1 MRVQKTLEVGGKTLS
16 IETGRIAKQASGS
29 AFVQYGETVIL
40 VTAQAAPNDDPGK
53 DFLPLTVEYREKF
66 FAAGKI
72 PGGYFKREA
81 RPSEKEILS
90 ARLIDRPI
98 RPLLPKGWTRETQVI
113 ATVLSADQENDSD
126 VLAVIGASMA
136 LALSDIPFKGPV
148 GAVRIVR
155 VDGEF
160 IVNPSFAEREDS
172 DLELVVA
179 GTKDSIVM
187 VEGGA
192 HEIPEHVVVAAL
204 ELAFKEI
211 QHVIRLQ
218 EEVIGAGAAK
228 PKTTFKPAVPSDEVK
243 TAVRDAVGTRF
254 KDAVRIKGKQDRADA
269 VAKIKSDVNE
279 ALAARFPDAGGHIK
293 SVISECERNEMRRM
307 VVDEGIRAD
316 GRGLMD
322 IRPIQCEVGVL
333 PRTHGSALFT
343 RGETQ
348 ALVVTTLGTKSD
360 EQKIDALE
368 GESWK
373 SYMLHYNF
381 PPYSV
386 GEVRRVGSTSRREIG
401 HGALAERALEPV
413 IPAEEGFPYTLRVVS
428 EVTESNGSSSMATVC
443 GGSLALMDAGVPIKA
458 PVAGIA
464 MGLIGEGEKY
474 VVLSDILGVED
485 HLGDMDFKV
494 TGTSEGITALQMDN
508 KLGGVPFTVLAQA
521 LEQAREGRVF
531 ILKKM
536 AETLSAP
543 KKELSKFAPRI
554 IRFMID
560 PEKIREII
568 GPGGKTIR
576 RICAETGAQIDVDDT
591 GEVKIAAVDPA
602 AGNEALRMVR
612 EIVTDPEIGAT
623 YTGPVKRIEPFGAFV
638 EILPGRDG
646 LVHISELD
654 RARVAQVEDIV
665 KLGESL
671 TVKVID
677 IDGDGK
683 VRLSRK
689 AILMEEA
696 GEEYVASPRGGRDRD
711 RGGRGGRFDRG
722 GRGGR
727 DRDRGPRGDRD
738 RGHDDDRRPRR
749 EDGPDSPGRGSQHE
763 ESARQ

>member
-1 MRVQKTLEVGGKTLS
+1 MRVQKSMQIEGRELS
-16 IETGRIAKQASGS
+16 IETGRIAKQASG
-29 AFVQYGETVIL
+29 AALIQYGETVVL
-40 VTAQAAPNDDPGK
+40 VTAQAAPNDDPIK
-53 DFLPLTVEYREKF
+53 DFLPLTVEYREKY

-72 PGGYFKREA
+72 PGGFFKREA
-81 RPSEKEILS
+81 RPTEKEILS
-90 ARLIDRPI
+90 ARVIDRPT
-98 RPLLPKGWTRETQVI
+98 RPLLPKGWTRETQII

-126 VLAVIGASMA
+126 ILALIGASMA
-136 LALSDIPFKGPV
+136 LSLSDIPFKGPV
-148 GAVRIVR
+148 GAARVGRVNGKIV
-155 VDGEF
+155 
-160 IVNPSFAEREDS
+160 VNPTFSEREES
-172 DLELVVA
+172 DLELTVA

-192 HEIPEHVVVAAL
+192 HEVPEAVIVEAL
-204 ELAFKEI
+204 ERAFREI
-211 QHVIRLQ
+211 QNVIRLQ
-218 EEVIGAGAAK
+218 EEVLASGAGK
-228 PKTTFKPAVPSDEVK
+228 TKTTFTPAVPSDELK
-243 TAVRDAVGTRF
+243 AAVVQAAADRFTR
-254 KDAVRIKGKQDRADA
+254 ANRIKGKHERG
-269 VAKIKSDVNE
+269 E
-279 ALAARFPDAGGHIK
+279 ALEAIKTELTAALAERFPEYPAHVKKVLDDI
-293 SVISECERNEMRRM
+293 ERKDLRRM
-307 VVDEGIRAD
+307 VVEEGIRAD
-316 GRGLMD
+316 GRGLKD
-322 IRPIQCEVGVL
+322 IREITTEVSVL

-348 ALVVTTLGTKSD
+348 ALVVTTLGTNSD

-386 GEVRRVGSTSRREIG
+386 GEVRRIGTTSRREIG

-413 IPAEEGFPYTLRVVS
+413 IPAEDRFPYTLRIVS

-443 GGSLALMDAGVPIKA
+443 GGSMSLMNAGVPIKA

-464 MGLIGEGEKY
+464 MGLIGEGDKY

-494 TGTSEGITALQMDN
+494 CGTGEGITALQMDN

-521 LEQAREGRVF
+521 LDQAREGRLF

-536 AETLSAP
+536 AETISAP
-543 KKELSKFAPRI
+543 NAELSKYAPRI
-554 IRFMID
+554 VRLMID

-576 RICAETGAQIDVDDT
+576 RICAETGAQIDVEDT
-591 GEVKIAAVDPA
+591 GEVKIASVDPV
-602 AGNEALRMVR
+602 GGDEALRMVKA
-612 EIVTDPEIGAT
+612 IVTDPEIGAV

-646 LVHISELD
+646 LVHVSELD
-654 RARVAQVEDIV
+654 RGRVAQVEDV
-665 KLGESL
+665 ARMGEML

-677 IDGDGK
+677 IDGEGK

-689 AILMEEA
+689 AVLMEEA
-696 GEEYVASPRGGRDRD
+696 GEEYVPSPRGGRGGD
-711 RGGRGGRFDRG
+711 RGGRG

-727 DRDRGPRGDRD
+727 DRDRGGRYDRD
-738 RGHDDDRRPRR
+738 RGPRDDRGPRGEGGDRGFEGRDSRRP
-749 EDGPDSPGRGSQHE
+749 
-763 ESARQ
+763 ESARR